1 MPDSMGSSEGGAP
14 ASTLTHLSR
23 RSWALLACS
32 VSVTVCAVLT
42 LLASLARSQ
51 VSSLELAS
59 TAEGNDA
66 DIWSNPLMVS
76 LSLAILFGVG
86 AVLSLVLYLLCHSAA
101 SVEGTWLRWTR
112 IGTTAFSAVV
122 LGPWCVAG
130 GIMSFGSV
138 KEQVQKACAVID
150 THCFPS
156 YARLEWISIPA
167 EVLAIGAIA
176 WMLTAVQRYCAEL
189 GIGILSSSPKSAS
202 MRSGSTAAR
211 SKDEERGL
219 VDAVNSNNSLARS
232 SKRSNRRRSERHLL
246 EAGKRRHQVAQNS
259 EHQSTPLADA
269 DEEVPLLVEAQSKVP
284 MTIVTG
290 YLGSGKST
298 LLDYILK
305 EQHGRRIAVIM
316 NEFGDT
322 SDIES
327 KAISVQTDDA
337 LVEEWL
343 ELNNGCL
350 CCSVRDTGLNAI
362 LALMEKKGRFDQI
375 VLETT
380 GLADP
385 APIIQAFWNEPALNL
400 DVSLD
405 AVVAVVDAAG
415 IEMQLREARPDG
427 SYNEAQ
433 RQVATADVILLNKVD
448 LVPTSADLDRIE
460 TSLRA
465 INSTALIHRTTRSS
479 IDLSLILDLNIYAA
493 PSAPIHA
500 ETLAPFAQAGAASTE
515 CDDCSTGHPHTHSQ
529 LPKEPSAGGTLAS
542 SAHANDISS
551 VTIPLPTLR
560 AVHSG
565 SAFHRIISDLL
576 WEGLLPTLDD
586 KPSEARPE
594 PDSIDLLRTKAFL
607 RTTDGKAYILQ
618 GVRDIFDL
626 AEVPP
631 GQGVNAA
638 EVEPKLV
645 LIGRGLGDGVDVR
658 GRIEAGLRR
667 GVAEEAEAED
677 SADSEE
683 DDDSDNEE

>member
-1 MPDSMGSSEGGAP
+1 MCTRIQQHG
-14 ASTLTHLSR
+14 LTVL
-23 RSWALLACS
+23 
-32 VSVTVCAVLT
+32 LT
-42 LLASLARSQ
+42 LR
-51 VSSLELAS
+51 
-59 TAEGNDA
+59 
-66 DIWSNPLMVS
+66 P
-76 LSLAILFGVG
+76 
-86 AVLSLVLYLLCHSAA
+86 
-101 SVEGTWLRWTR
+101 
-112 IGTTAFSAVV
+112 
-122 LGPWCVAG
+122 
-130 GIMSFGSV
+130 
-138 KEQVQKACAVID
+138 
-150 THCFPS
+150 
-156 YARLEWISIPA
+156 
-167 EVLAIGAIA
+167 
-176 WMLTAVQRYCAEL
+176 
-189 GIGILSSSPKSAS
+189 
-202 MRSGSTAAR
+202 
-211 SKDEERGL
+211 
-219 VDAVNSNNSLARS
+219 
-232 SKRSNRRRSERHLL
+232 
-246 EAGKRRHQVAQNS
+246 
-259 EHQSTPLADA
+259 
-269 DEEVPLLVEAQSKVP
+269 
-284 MTIVTG
+284 
-290 YLGSGKST
+290 
-298 LLDYILK
+298 
-305 EQHGRRIAVIM
+305 
-316 NEFGDT
+316 
-322 SDIES
+322 
-327 KAISVQTDDA
+327 
-337 LVEEWL
+337 
-343 ELNNGCL
+343 
-350 CCSVRDTGLNAI
+350 
-362 LALMEKKGRFDQI
+362 RF
-375 VLETT
+375 
-380 GLADP
+380 
-385 APIIQAFWNEPALNL
+385 
-400 DVSLD
+400 
-405 AVVAVVDAAG
+405 
-415 IEMQLREARPDG
+415 
-427 SYNEAQ
+427 

-460 TSLRA
+460 TSLRFVLVLSRLLDLRGLRANDTLFRA